1 MNTQVKYIRFE
12 NHVNINVCQIC
23 VAQITWLFSHTDLH
37 PFVHVNKTRGQPGY

>member
-23 VAQITWLFSHTDLH
+23 VAQITWVFFTYRVH
-37 PFVHVNKTRGQPGY
+37 PFVHVNKTRGQAGY